1 MNIFRTLPALVLSVA
16 SVAFPSCSTAQE
28 EATDFGLVGRH
39 VANYLQEKHY
49 NGQDFDDVMG
59 AKTLQNYLDYLDY
72 NRLYFTK
79 GEVEQFKK
87 EYNDQLDVL
96 VLTGDLSAAYKIYG
110 LYETK
115 VKSRFEKVK
124 KLLTEGKLDL
134 ESKRTTE
141 ISRKDAE
148 WAESEEQID
157 KLWEAQITRE
167 VLQERL
173 SRLRAEERKKRK
185 AESAAKEEGKKEGET
200 PAPATP
206 AAPGKK
212 PKTPEEKVLE
222 RYQKQLDFLKEND
235 EEDKAN
241 FFLSSLAS
249 AYDPHSEYFSA
260 PEQDSFT
267 IDMSKSL
274 IGIGAQLSMKDG
286 AAEIRGLVPGGPAQ
300 KAGTLQLNDLVIGV
314 GEGLDGE
321 IKDVEGMKLQKIV
334 EMIRGSE
341 NTTVRL
347 RIHPASDPTATK
359 EIAIVREKVDL
370 KESRAKAELIEY
382 TPPGQSTA
390 QRIGWISLDAFYADM
405 DGGRN
410 GVSATRDVKR
420 LLERLMKEGVQG
432 VVLDL
437 RGNGGGALEEAI
449 NLTGLFVRKG
459 PVVLQRGKHGSPDTR
474 NTRVAEPM
482 YTGPLVVAVD
492 RQSASASEITAAAL
506 QDYGRAVIVGD
517 EKTFGKGT
525 VQTIVAMRSQLPL
538 LSASER
544 AGSLKLT
551 IQKFYR
557 ISGESTQFKGVA
569 SDVVLPSR
577 FEAVETGE
585 ESLKFPLPW
594 DAIDKVDYEMA
605 PTNPLPKDELKKR
618 SEGRVSQNPEFG
630 YIRDFVKRTQ
640 DLIKKNVLS
649 LNEAERIAEEKANEE
664 RAEQQKKERKAR
676 VEAANKAGDPFK
688 VYPLNLETVDA
699 PLSPDTEKKEDSTK
713 IIMAK
718 DEDAEEETEE
728 QFPHGIDPAK
738 GETMAVLRDLIE
750 LTGTKSTAAAEKKP

>member
-28 EATDFGLVGRH
+28 DATDFGLVGRH
-39 VANYLQEKHY
+39 VANYLQERHY
-49 NGQDFDDVMG
+49 NGQDFDDAMG
-59 AKTLQNYLDYLDY
+59 ARTLQNYLDYLDY

-87 EYNDQLDVL
+87 DYNDQLDVL
-96 VLTGDLSAAYKIYG
+96 VMTNDLSAAYKIYG

-124 KLLTEGKLDL
+124 KLLTEGKLDF

-148 WAESEEQID
+148 WAETEEQID

-173 SRLRAEERKKRK
+173 SRLRAEERKKK
-185 AESAAKEEGKKEGET
+185 KEENAAKDGPKKEGDT
-200 PAPATP
+200 PAPAAP
-206 AAPGKK
+206 AAPAKK

-241 FFLSSLAS
+241 YFLSSLAS

-347 RIHPASDPTATK
+347 RIHPASDPTTTK
-359 EIAIVREKVDL
+359 EIALVREKVDL

-382 TPPGQSTA
+382 TAPGQTTA
-390 QRIGWISLDAFYADM
+390 QRIGWIALDAFYADM
-405 DGGRN
+405 EGG

-420 LLERLMKEGVQG
+420 LLERLMKEGAQG
-432 VVLDL
+432 IVLDL
-437 RGNGGGALEEAI
+437 RGNGGGSLEEAI
-449 NLTGLFVRKG
+449 NLTGLFAKG
-459 PVVLQRGKHGSPDTR
+459 PVVLQRGKHGKPEAR
-474 NTRVAEPM
+474 NTRRREEPL

-525 VQTIVAMRSQLPL
+525 VQTIVSMRSQLPL

-594 DAIDKVDYEMA
+594 DAIDKVEYDMA

-618 SEGRVSQNPEFG
+618 SEGRVVQNPEFG
-630 YIRDFVKRTQ
+630 YVRDFVKRTK

-676 VEAANKAGDPFK
+676 TEEANKAGDPFK

-718 DEDAEEETEE
+718 DEDDEEEAEE
-728 QFPHGIDPAK
+728 QFPHSIEPAK
-738 GETMAVLRDLIE
+738 AETMAVLRDLIE
-750 LTGTKSTAAAEKKP
+750 LTGTKSTAAAEKNQ